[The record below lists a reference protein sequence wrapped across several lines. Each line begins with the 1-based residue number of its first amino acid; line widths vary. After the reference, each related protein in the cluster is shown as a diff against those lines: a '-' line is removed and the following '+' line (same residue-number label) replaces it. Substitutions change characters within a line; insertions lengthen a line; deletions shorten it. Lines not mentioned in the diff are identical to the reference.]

1 MKQINTLQVVP
12 KEWFAEQFGKIEKQI
27 QCLEAKGKEE
37 YEYLT
42 REEAADFL
50 KINLSTLHAWQNKGL
65 IRAYHIERRVYF
77 LRNELIA
84 LPKEVIV
91 KRK

>member
-1 MKQINTLQVVP
+1 MNKLDIDMTP
-12 KEWFAEQFGKIEKQI
+12 AEKAQRTRAIKK
-27 QCLEAKGKEE
+27 AWKE
-37 YEYLT
+37 YELLT

-91 KRK
+91 NRK